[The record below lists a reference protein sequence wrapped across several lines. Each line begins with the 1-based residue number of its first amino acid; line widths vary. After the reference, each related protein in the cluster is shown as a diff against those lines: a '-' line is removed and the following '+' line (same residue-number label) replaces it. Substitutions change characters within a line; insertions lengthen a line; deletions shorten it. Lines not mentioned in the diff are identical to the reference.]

1 MHECLDVF
9 GERMTTTINGDAWGG
24 TTFEITD
31 ANGAMSG
38 SVDGAGCSEVSLT
51 NAGCVLTQRGRAG
64 LRLGL
69 GELRGAVHASREAG
83 AGALRLAC
91 TLRLSGAA
99 EAASLT
105 LKSPVAAL
113 QPRAELRAP
122 LPRGAGALAAWAAHG
137 GVAGGSLE
145 LRWQERLRGVAVV
158 HGVATLERGSAG
170 GAARATLS
178 ADVDVSQL
186 LPETTVGAEWRSAEP
201 RVARLRAHHTR
212 PTAARFGGTY
222 LSAEARL
229 QPDAPFTRKDL
240 RLLIGRRFLTP
251 TGAVLE
257 AAADAT

>member
-1 MHECLDVF
+1 MY
-9 GERMTTTINGDAWGG
+9 
-24 TTFEITD
+24 
-31 ANGAMSG
+31 
-38 SVDGAGCSEVSLT
+38 
-51 NAGCVLTQRGRAG
+51 
-64 LRLGL
+64 
-69 GELRGAVHASREAG
+69 ASREAG

-91 TLRLSGAA
+91 TLRVSGAA

-105 LKSPVAAL
+105 LKSPAAAL

-145 LRWQERLRGVAVV
+145 LRWRERLRGVAS
-158 HGVATLERGSAG
+158 LERAG

-178 ADVDVSQL
+178 ADVDLGAL

-212 PTAARFGGTY
+212 PAAARFGGTY

-229 QPDAPFTRKDL
+229 TPDAPFTRKDL

-251 TGAVLE
+251 TGAELE
-257 AAADAT
+257 AAEHASDGAAK